1 MAAAVLALA
10 GCGDEGAAPLSPDG
24 RAVDDEYA
32 SVREAFPDTSLAAAV
47 VAALRDSGDDPV
59 DLGGLA
65 MLDAGEM
72 GIRSLEGLELLT
84 NLRVLS
90 LTANAVC
97 DLRPLSTLVRLQM
110 LDLSHN
116 QVKDLQPLAE
126 LDSLRSLDL
135 TANQVEEID
144 PLLGLPSLENV
155 YLADNDLTEASAG
168 EHIPLLRGRGIE
180 VAYPLPPEP
189 ENGSGTGEPQTETL
203 AYWDEFQVL
212 GASCLAVDATGRLYA
227 GTSTEADGDTLPALL
242 VSEDGGQSWQ
252 SVVEDM
258 PPGSRGT
265 MDALKVDPEHAEI
278 VLAHTRWGF
287 VRSAD
292 GGRTWAEVQGLYNL
306 GAGRYVPIIRDDIV
320 GSAQAH
326 GVVYALTLNGP
337 ELRVS
342 SDYGATWRRARS
354 SARAVAV
361 DGSGGLYVSTGR
373 AVLFSPDMGAS
384 VREIPFAGGSVI
396 SLATDGQ
403 EGQVLYAGTREGV
416 YRSRDGGAG
425 WELVRGP
432 DSGAWVLTR
441 VKADTRRAG
450 VVCVMAAPEPES
462 AREVGLS
469 VAERIDR
476 VYADLEPLLH
486 LSTDTGHTWT
496 HVDVPGIVRDVAFD
510 PTGSGWIYVATS
522 EGVSRLRP

>member
-203 AYWDEFQVL
+203 AYWALAPPVPQ
-212 GASCLAVDATGRLYA
+212 AS
-227 GTSTEADGDTLPALL
+227 S
-242 VSEDGGQSWQ
+242 
-252 SVVEDM
+252 SV
-258 PPGSRGT
+258 P
-265 MDALKVDPEHAEI
+265 
-278 VLAHTRWGF
+278 TR
-287 VRSAD
+287 
-292 GGRTWAEVQGLYNL
+292 
-306 GAGRYVPIIRDDIV
+306 
-320 GSAQAH
+320 H
-326 GVVYALTLNGP
+326 M
-337 ELRVS
+337 
-342 SDYGATWRRARS
+342 
-354 SARAVAV
+354 
-361 DGSGGLYVSTGR
+361 
-373 AVLFSPDMGAS
+373 FS
-384 VREIPFAGGSVI
+384 
-396 SLATDGQ
+396 
-403 EGQVLYAGTREGV
+403 
-416 YRSRDGGAG
+416 
-425 WELVRGP
+425 
-432 DSGAWVLTR
+432 
-441 VKADTRRAG
+441 
-450 VVCVMAAPEPES
+450 
-462 AREVGLS
+462 
-469 VAERIDR
+469 
-476 VYADLEPLLH
+476 
-486 LSTDTGHTWT
+486 
-496 HVDVPGIVRDVAFD
+496 
-510 PTGSGWIYVATS
+510 
-522 EGVSRLRP
+522 